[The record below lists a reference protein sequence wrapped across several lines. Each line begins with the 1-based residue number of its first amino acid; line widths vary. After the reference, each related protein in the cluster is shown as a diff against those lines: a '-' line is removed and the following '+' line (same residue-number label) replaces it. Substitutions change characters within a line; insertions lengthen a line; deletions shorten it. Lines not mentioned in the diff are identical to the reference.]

1 MRAEKLGIALH
12 RFRKY
17 SSSFRSETAGFV
29 AEKRRRFPPF
39 SAVVERRA
47 SEAFFVRRISWDVSA
62 GAVDLPVSLSG
73 RQSVAKNC
81 PPACSSAEARS
92 RLRLIGSNDT
102 FWVDDFCFDTVFFH
116 VDVFFIPADVFFLQV
131 DVFVRHI
138 DVFFLQVNL
147 FVRHVNVFF
156 LHVHVFVLQV
166 DVSFLH
172 MDVFVLH
179 VDVFVLH
186 VNVFVLHVDMVF
198 LPLDR

>member
-1 MRAEKLGIALH
+1 MRAEKPGIGLQ

-39 SAVVERRA
+39 SAVAERRA
-47 SEAFFVRRISWDVSA
+47 SEAVFVRRFWWDVSA

-73 RQSVAKNC
+73 PAKRGEELSSR
-81 PPACSSAEARS
+81 CSSAEARS

-102 FWVDDFCFDTVFFH
+102 FRVVDFCFDTVFFH
-116 VDVFFIPADVFFLQV
+116 VDVFFLPADVFFLQV

-138 DVFFLQVNL
+138 DVFFLHMDV
-147 FVRHVNVFF
+147 FVRHVDVSF
-156 LHVHVFVLQV
+156 LHVNVFVRHV

-172 MDVFVLH
+172 MDVFVRH

-186 VNVFVLHVDMVF
+186 VNVFF
-198 LPLDR
+198 L